1 MIFYPAPVK
10 TKGHEMDIASG
21 TSVPMNHEV
30 EWYGTMNVI
39 GRNLSRPFPNR
50 FHAMDWA
57 NYDEYAADLYGMST
71 WAAMAHDHSNTL
83 AHIDY

>member
-10 TKGHEMDIASG
+10 LKGHEMDIASG

-39 GRNLSRPFPNR
+39 GRNLSRPLPNR

-57 NYDEYAADLYGMST
+57 NGYPHDTDMNTMEAWHTML
-71 WAAMAHDHSNTL
+71 HDHSNTL